1 MSRLDIDLSMPL
13 VDTSRRLVAI
23 VLVQLILSL
32 SGALIDTS
40 DLVFLLSG

>member
-1 MSRLDIDLSMPL
+1 MSRLDIDLIMPL
-13 VDTSRRLVAI
+13 VYTSRRLVAI